1 VSPAQPEPTPSLD
14 RISSLRS
21 SENLILFS
29 SEEGVYRITL
39 NRPHKRNAINTEMAI
54 QFEKACARLSQ
65 QGATACIIDAAGDI
79 FTAGADTSDPQM
91 SSAFARFYNALA
103 TTPVIWIACVSGGIV
118 GAGVAI
124 VSIAPVVVAG
134 PDTWASLPEIKQIGQ
149 FPTGV
154 VEQSRPYVE
163 RRWLISLAL
172 SGEKSNF
179 RQCIEGGL
187 ITDAVERGLEH
198 ATAVA
203 WAGKLAK
210 CNSNIVS
217 GFRSAW
223 MSHTRVELPERDQ
236 PIGDWKVAS
245 KAKDE
250 Y

>member
-1 VSPAQPEPTPSLD
+1 MRPAQPEPTPSLD
-14 RISSLRS
+14 RISSAQS

-29 SEEGVYRITL
+29 SEDGVYRITL
-39 NRPHKRNAINTEMAI
+39 NRPNKRNAINTEMAI

-65 QGATACIIDAAGDI
+65 QGATTCIIDAAGET

-91 SSAFARFYNALA
+91 SAAFARFYNALA

-124 VSIAPVVVAG
+124 VAIAPVVVAG
-134 PDTWASLPEIKQIGQ
+134 PDTWASLPEIKQIGR

-154 VEQSRPYVE
+154 VEKAGPYVD

-172 SGEKSNF
+172 SGEKSNLL
-179 RQCIEGGL
+179 QCIAGGL

-210 CNSNIVS
+210 CNSDTVS

-223 MSHTRVELPERDQ
+223 MSHTRVELPKRDH
-236 PIGDWKVAS
+236 PIGAQKVGS
-245 KAKDE
+245 EAKDE
-250 Y
+250 